1 MKQGL
6 EETSNVTALV
16 VASKAEIDEFLKN
29 EKIGNARE
37 SQAQIDRLCAKEGKE
52 GINVGRNIEIQKGI
66 HAESVSED
74 RRLM

>member
-37 SQAQIDRLCAKEGKE
+37 SQAQIDRLCAKEGRKE
-52 GINVGRNIEIQKGI
+52 
-66 HAESVSED
+66 
-74 RRLM
+74 

>member
-37 SQAQIDRLCAKEGKE
+37 YPP
-52 GINVGRNIEIQKGI
+52 
-66 HAESVSED
+66 H
-74 RRLM
+74 